1 MFPVASSVYYCDY
14 KVMFFHL
21 KTQEQER
28 IKTDRYETKRIFLY
42 IFVSLDIKNRRY
54 VYNP

>member
-28 IKTDRYETKRIFLY
+28 TKTDRYETKRIVLY